1 MSDLY
6 TSMGNVETNKI
17 EQQKNTTISLN
28 SNNTSYQEVETEIMD
43 LSTPQEQLTDTEQY
57 DIYIE
62 NLENVKKELEAEL
75 QREDNELSSDEVS
88 TTQQIE
94 TYKNNL
100 SALVVKY
107 TQSEDL
113 TKRDLG
119 MSREEF
125 IKLSPEEQESLVA
138 TKTEEGSQL
147 EKTNTKNE
155 NITQLEGNIALL
167 NTAINS
173 LKQQKEALPY
183 QQMMTTEEYQNYESK
198 SEIATGVSKYAT
210 NYDIRT
216 NIDYERYCEDNGNIS
231 PLELLK
237 GLKEQNPTI
246 PLPQSMTGVENIKTT
261 IRIRRSKSRNGKTL

>member
-6 TSMGNVETNKI
+6 TSMGGAETNKI

-138 TKTEEGSQL
+138 TKTEEGKNCKQNIETLESQL

-155 NITQLEGNIALL
+155 KITQLEGNIALL

-198 SEIATGVSKYAT
+198 SEIAVKV
-210 NYDIRT
+210 
-216 NIDYERYCEDNGNIS
+216 
-231 PLELLK
+231 K
-237 GLKEQNPTI
+237 
-246 PLPQSMTGVENIKTT
+246 
-261 IRIRRSKSRNGKTL
+261 

>member
-17 EQQKNTTISLN
+17 EQPQNNTPISLTDD
-28 SNNTSYQEVETEIMD
+28 NNTSYQEVETEMMD
-43 LSTPQEQLTDTEQY
+43 LSSPQEQLIDTEQY

-75 QREDNELSSDEVS
+75 QAQNNEITPDEVS
-88 TTQQIE
+88 LNQQIS

-138 TKTEEGSQL
+138 TKTEE
-147 EKTNTKNE
+147 
-155 NITQLEGNIALL
+155 L
-167 NTAINS
+167 N
-173 LKQQKEALPY
+173 
-183 QQMMTTEEYQNYESK
+183 
-198 SEIATGVSKYAT
+198 
-210 NYDIRT
+210 
-216 NIDYERYCEDNGNIS
+216 
-231 PLELLK
+231 
-237 GLKEQNPTI
+237 
-246 PLPQSMTGVENIKTT
+246 
-261 IRIRRSKSRNGKTL
+261 